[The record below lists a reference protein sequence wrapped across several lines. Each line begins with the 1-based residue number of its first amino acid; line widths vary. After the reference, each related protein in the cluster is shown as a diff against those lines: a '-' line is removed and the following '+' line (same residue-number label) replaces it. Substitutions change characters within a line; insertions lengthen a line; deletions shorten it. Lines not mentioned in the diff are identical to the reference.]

1 MGASTI
7 RIFLADGTPLG
18 IRIVEK
24 SNWTGRGIDFARAD
38 WLRARTRDDFARP
51 GVYVLTG
58 VGDDGLARVYI
69 GEADVLLTRI
79 NQHFSGP
86 GAKEFWTRAIA
97 FMSKDENLN
106 KAHVRYLEARLV
118 ALAQAAKRA
127 KIENVAVPSAPS
139 LSEYDRA
146 EAEAFLD
153 EMLVVYPL
161 LGVDAF
167 VPPPTAPAPSQPV
180 LYLKGRGIT
189 AQGRD
194 TAEGFVVHEGSIA
207 SKGEVPSLHEYVRAL
222 RKTLIGNGVM
232 APDALGYRVS
242 QDYTFNSPS
251 TAAAVL
257 LGRSSNGRMD
267 WRDAKGVPLKTLQEA
282 AAG

>member
-1 MGASTI
+1 MGAATI

-38 WLRARTRDDFARP
+38 WLRARSRDDFARP

-86 GAKEFWTRAIA
+86 GAKEFWTRAVA

-106 KAHVRYLEARLV
+106 KAHVRYLESRLV
-118 ALAQAAKRA
+118 ALGQAAKRA
-127 KIENVAVPSAPS
+127 KLENAAVPAAPS

-167 VPPPTAPAPSQPV
+167 IPPPTTSVQSQPV
-180 LYLKGRGIT
+180 LHLKGRGIS

-194 TAEGFVVHEGSIA
+194 TPEGFVVHAGSLA
-207 SKGEVPSLHEYVRAL
+207 AKGDVPSLHEYVRTL
-222 RKTLIGNGVM
+222 RKALVENGVLTQD
-232 APDALGYRVS
+232 PLGLRVT

-267 WRDAKGVPLKTLQEA
+267 WKDANGVPLKTLQEA